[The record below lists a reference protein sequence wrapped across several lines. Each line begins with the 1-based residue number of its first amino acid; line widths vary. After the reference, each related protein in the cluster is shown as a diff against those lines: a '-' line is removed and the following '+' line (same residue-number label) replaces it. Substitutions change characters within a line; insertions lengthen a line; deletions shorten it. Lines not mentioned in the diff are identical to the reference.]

1 MDLKELLAS
10 KCRQKILKVLS
21 EYGEIRMMKLVSKVG
36 GRYNEVN
43 RNLKILE
50 AEGIIT
56 SKYPDQVRYG
66 RVRMI
71 VLKRESRRTQK
82 LLKALKELDHEN

>member
-1 MDLKELLAS
+1 LDLKELLAS

-21 EYGEIRMMKLVSKVG
+21 ECGEIRMMKLVSKVG

-50 AEGIIT
+50 AEDIIT
-56 SKYPDQVRYG
+56 SKYPDQVKYG
-66 RVRMI
+66 KVRII